1 MRCHSAANFF
11 AWYNNDHCHSGIAY
25 VTPASLHYGRA
36 PVVIEARKTTLDTA
50 YEWRPERFAGGRTTP
65 AKLPTAVWI
74 HPPAKSDNEKGSSEF
89 DCPEDSQVSS
99 LTHPRSDY
107 PSIRLPRDPIT
118 PRSDYPSIRL
128 SLCWLRPRRS
138 RICFIGQPQSGKTHT
153 FDHPS
158 HAQKNPGGSE
168 AGPRPHYRASL
179 IGKVCCLIIVDT
191 FRAQRP
197 GSLCMLRLRHDAESH
212 GQKRQQTLPLL
223 RLHHSAETRLAYLL
237 VEIDC
242 G

>member
-118 PRSDYPSIRL
+118 PRSDYPAIRL
-128 SLCWLRPRRS
+128 PLDPITPRS
-138 RICFIGQPQSGKTHT
+138 
-153 FDHPS
+153 DYPS
-158 HAQKNPGGSE
+158 AGCVP
-168 AGPRPHYRASL
+168 AGPESVSSDSLKVARRTPLTTRAMPKKIPVVRRPVPDHTTA
-179 IGKVCCLIIVDT
+179 
-191 FRAQRP
+191 
-197 GSLCMLRLRHDAESH
+197 
-212 GQKRQQTLPLL
+212 LP
-223 RLHHSAETRLAYLL
+223 
-237 VEIDC
+237 
-242 G
+242 